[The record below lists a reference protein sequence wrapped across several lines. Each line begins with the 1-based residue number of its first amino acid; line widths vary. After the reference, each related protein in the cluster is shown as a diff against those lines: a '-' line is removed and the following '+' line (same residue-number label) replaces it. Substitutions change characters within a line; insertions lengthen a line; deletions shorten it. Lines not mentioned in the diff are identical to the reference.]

1 MRAPISVIIPVLD
14 GEAGLPATLG
24 ALGEGLDA
32 GLIRELVLS
41 DGGSRDKTRDIAES
55 AGAIWT
61 EGAQGRGA
69 QIARGVAVAQGEWL
83 LILHADTVLEAGW
96 AGAVRAH
103 INQHR
108 GMAAHGD
115 LAFTATGPAPQ
126 IVAGWAN
133 LRSRLFGL
141 PYGDQAL
148 LVEVGLL
155 DELGGY
161 PELPL
166 MEDVAMA
173 RKLRGRF
180 RRGGFTALTSARRYE
195 TEGWLRRGAANLALL
210 MRYFSGADPHDLA
223 RAYRPSRRRS

>member
-24 ALGEGLDA
+24 ALGEGLEA

-41 DGGSRDKTRDIAES
+41 DGGSRDATRAIAES
-55 AGAIWT
+55 AGAVWA
-61 EGAQGRGA
+61 EGAPGRGA

-115 LAFTATGPAPQ
+115 LAFTATGPAPR

-180 RRGGFTALTSARRYE
+180 RRAGFIALTSARRYE
-195 TEGWLRRGAANLALL
+195 TEGWLRRGARNLVLL
-210 MRYFSGADPHDLA
+210 LRYFCGADPHDLA